1 MRKITGSHFESLDS
15 VIELSGGPEKVTTQD

>member
-15 VIELSGGPEKVTTQD
+15 VIEVSGGPGEVTTQD